1 MRTELRFGDVARELA
16 RQLGEV
22 PGQMLILGVCEVTR
36 LAERFGTLL
45 ESARWPVLIVRRENE
60 NEPSQAQHA
69 ISTAVLADHG

>member
-1 MRTELRFGDVARELA
+1 
-16 RQLGEV
+16 
-22 PGQMLILGVCEVTR
+22 VTR